1 MSVQAILQR
10 IADGEQRAFAE
21 LVALYQRPLFG
32 FLGRMGMGQ
41 AQAEDIAQETF
52 LRAWSHLSSFDSAQ
66 AQFGTW
72 LFTIARNLAYNA
84 LQSAAHQREI
94 SGTDM
99 ELPEVACTQPGPL
112 QVIERAQQQAH
123 QQAQLQAAL
132 RQLTMADRS
141 ALALVYVQELA
152 LADVARI
159 EGDSLAAIKTRL
171 HRAKQRLRELLQ
183 ATAPHSSPEI
193 TPPPEIHHE

>member
-183 ATAPHSSPEI
+183 ATPPHSPPEI
-193 TPPPEIHHE
+193 TPLPEIHHE